1 MLTHALNPRPSGRAG
16 AGGGGPRRNPVTER
30 QRAKRPSEDRKDY
43 DKFIKKALEF
53 GARAA
58 KVVSPANVETS
69 EWVRWKCR
77 YGCGG
82 FGSSLVC
89 PPHTPTPAETRR
101 MLDDYKAGVLFE
113 MPSGDTKNVAVRLER
128 AIFLSGYHK
137 AFGMGGGPCE
147 LCKSCTFDEGCR
159 HPEQARPAM
168 EACGIDVF
176 ATARKHGFTIDVVR
190 RHGDP
195 EHYFGLVLIE

>member
-1 MLTHALNPRPSGRAG
+1 MMAKARPAKNPARHL
-16 AGGGGPRRNPVTER
+16 
-30 QRAKRPSEDRKDY
+30 KDY
-43 DKFIKKALEF
+43 RRFVKLALAL
-53 GARAA
+53 GARTA
-58 KVVSPANVETS
+58 KIVSPGDVATS

-82 FGSSLVC
+82 FSSNLVC
-89 PPHTPTPAETRR
+89 PPNTPLPAETRV
-101 MLDDYKAGVLFE
+101 MLDGYRAAVLFE
-113 MPSGDTKNVAVRLER
+113 TPSGSTRKIAVGLER
-128 AIFLSGYHK
+128 EIFLSGYYK

-159 HPEQARPAM
+159 HPEEARPAM

-190 RHGDP
+190 HRRDP
-195 EHYFGLVLIE
+195 QHYFGLVLIE